1 MEKTWTISYL
11 DGTSIEVE
19 AESFAKAAEQAKDM
33 LFYADL
39 HGADLSFAYL
49 DGADLSGADLSGAY
63 LSGAKG
69 LPRLV

>member
-1 MEKTWTISYL
+1 MEKTWTITYL

-39 HGADLSFAYL
+39 HARGGLELCVLGRGKGTAETSLTLTKQSR
-49 DGADLSGADLSGAY
+49 
-63 LSGAKG
+63 AKS
-69 LPRLV
+69 PA